1 MSSCARVKGMRL
13 EDPDLLIG
21 ASKFVADL
29 EVPDCLHA
37 HFVRSAEAHANVVA
51 VDVSEAEQMEG
62 VIAVFTGET
71 IGLER
76 QVHVPSLPLTMTRYP
91 LVKDTVRH
99 VGEAVAVVIAETREA
114 AEDAA
119 EFVFAELAP
128 LEPIVVPERSEAA
141 PPMYP
146 DAGTNL
152 VHQIDDGAEDPVVGA
167 DVIVEVH
174 VRNSRLT
181 SVPMENDGV
190 VVTPTDGGLDVWATS
205 QGVHGMRSELAA
217 IVGLSAEQIR
227 VRAPAVGGGFGGRVA
242 LPVEFT
248 VVAKAAILLGRSV
261 RWLQGRVENLTGM
274 SQGRDIHS
282 TVRLGLTGA
291 GDIVGMDFAA
301 IGDAGSAAHGGAGL
315 LVSVRRQAAGLYRT
329 PKFRWKGK
337 SVLTNTPP
345 VGAYRGAGQP
355 EANHA
360 RERALDI
367 AAIRLGMD
375 PVELRRRN
383 LYTRDDFP
391 LTAAG
396 EVTYDSAD
404 PVEALDHAVMLVRR
418 DHWRREQSERRSAEA
433 RHEIGIGFACYSQTS
448 GRGNPT
454 DSAVVQIHASGR
466 VSIACGSPS
475 HGQGHLTTWA
485 NLVSTRL
492 GVDPLDVDVVDSDT
506 AAIDRGLTTGGS
518 RASQVLASALLNA
531 CDDLVE
537 AGRPI
542 AANELE
548 AAEDDIV
555 VVAAESG
562 LAAGLSV
569 KGVPSKRVTWAA
581 IASGTDRGC
590 LEAIRDDATFGEAHP
605 YGTHASIVEVDTDT
619 GHVRLIDHVA
629 VDDCGV
635 VLEPEIVQGQQ
646 HGGAIAGVSQALW
659 EFMSFDADG
668 NPETAML
675 TNYAIPSAVEV
686 GTMTTATMNAVSD
699 RNIIGSRGIGENGCN
714 GATAAAHNAVI
725 DALSNR
731 GVEHI
736 DLPLTP
742 QRVWRSIRE
751 MSPVIHTPNAGV

>member
-1 MSSCARVKGMRL
+1 MRL

-29 EVPDCLHA
+29 AVPGCLHA
-37 HFVRSAEAHANVVA
+37 HFVRSTEAHANVVA
-51 VDVSEAEQMEG
+51 IDVTEAEQMDG
-62 VIAVFTGET
+62 VVAVFTGAT

-99 VGEAVAVVIAETREA
+99 VGEALAVVIAETPELA
-114 AEDAA
+114 QDAA
-119 EFVFAELAP
+119 ELVFADLET
-128 LEPIVVPERSEAA
+128 LEPIVAPERSESA
-141 PPMYP
+141 PPIYQ
-146 DAGTNL
+146 DAGTNV
-152 VHQIDDGAEDPVVGA
+152 VHQIEDDAEDPVA
-167 DVIVEVH
+167 DAEVIVDVH

-190 VVTPTDGGLDVWATS
+190 IVTPTGDGLDIWATS
-205 QGVHGMRSELAA
+205 QGVHGLRSEFAA
-217 IVGLSAEQIR
+217 ILEMSPDQVR

-248 VVAKAAILLGRSV
+248 VVAKAALLLARPV

-274 SQGRDIHS
+274 AQGRDIHS
-282 TVRLGLTGA
+282 TVRLGLTGD
-291 GDIVGMDFAA
+291 GQIVGMDFEA
-301 IGDAGSAAHGGAGL
+301 IGDAGSTAHGGAGL

-337 SVLTNTPP
+337 GVLTNTPP

-367 AAIRLGMD
+367 AAQRLGID
-375 PVELRRRN
+375 PVELRRQN
-383 LYTRDDFP
+383 LHTKDEFP

-396 EVTYDSAD
+396 GVTYDSAD
-404 PVEALDHAVMLVRR
+404 PIEALDHAVELVDRDRRR
-418 DHWRREQSERRSAEA
+418 DEQARRRSAGD
-433 RHEIGIGFACYSQTS
+433 RFEIGIGFACYSQTS

-454 DSAVVQIHASGR
+454 DAAVVQILDSGR

-475 HGQGHLTTWA
+475 HGQGHRTTWA
-485 NLVSTRL
+485 NLVSARL

-506 AAIDRGLTTGGS
+506 DAIDRGLTTGGS
-518 RASQVLASALLNA
+518 RASQVLASALVNA
-531 CDDLVE
+531 CDDLIDT
-537 AGRPI
+537 GRPI

-548 AAEDDIV
+548 AAEADIV
-555 VVAAESG
+555 VVAAEPG
-562 LAAGLSV
+562 LAAGLAV
-569 KGVPSKRVTWAA
+569 RGVPAKRITWAA
-581 IASGTDRGC
+581 IASETDRGC

-605 YGTHASIVEVDTDT
+605 YGAHASVVEVDTDT

-629 VDDCGV
+629 VDDCGT
-635 VLEPEIVQGQQ
+635 VLEPAIVQGQQ
-646 HGGAIAGVSQALW
+646 HGGAIAGIAQALW
-659 EFMSFDADG
+659 EYMSFDADG
-668 NPETAML
+668 NPQTAML
-675 TNYAIPSAVEV
+675 TNYAIPSSVEV
-686 GTMTTATMNAVSD
+686 GTMTTATMDAVSD
-699 RNIIGSRGIGENGCN
+699 RNVIGSRGIGENGCN

-725 DALSNR
+725 DALSDR

-736 DLPLTP
+736 DIPLTP
-742 QRVWRSIRE
+742 QRVWRALQ
-751 MSPVIHTPNAGV
+751 N